1 MTNLPEM
8 APELQVS
15 EWFNAPKPI
24 LLADLRGRVV
34 VLHAF
39 QMLCP
44 GCVSHGLPQALAIH
58 HALPAADVC
67 VIGLHTVFE
76 HHDAMTPVSLAA
88 FLHEYR
94 IPFPVGVDR
103 ASASGAIPLT
113 MQAYAMRGTP
123 TLVLL
128 DRSGRVRLHQFGQVE
143 DLRLGVVIGQLLA
156 ESYSPDAFDRMQ
168 EDEKPDTPP

>member
-1 MTNLPEM
+1 MANLPEI

-15 EWFNAPKPI
+15 EWFNTPNAVS
-24 LLADLRGRVV
+24 LADLRGRLV

-44 GCVSHGLPQALAIH
+44 GCVAHGLPQALAIH
-58 HALPAADVC
+58 QSFSTAEVA

-76 HHDAMTPVSLAA
+76 HHEAMTPVSLAA

-94 IPFPVGVDR
+94 ISFPVGVDR
-103 ASASGAIPLT
+103 ASPAGAIPVT

-123 TLVLL
+123 TLILL
-128 DRSGRVRLHQFGQVE
+128 DRAGRVRLHQFGQVE
-143 DLRLGVVIGQLLA
+143 DLRLGVVIGQLLSEPYA
-156 ESYSPDAFDRMQ
+156 PHAIA
-168 EDEKPDTPP
+168 P

>member
-1 MTNLPEM
+1 MTNSPEM

-15 EWFNAPKPI
+15 EWFNTVKPVS
-24 LLADLRGRVV
+24 LAELRGRVV

-44 GCVSHGLPQALAIH
+44 GCVSHGLPQAIAIH
-58 HALPAADVC
+58 QALSAADVC

-76 HHDAMTPVSLAA
+76 HHEAMTPVSLAA

-94 IPFPVGVDR
+94 VPFPVGVDR
-103 ASASGAIPLT
+103 ASASGGIPMT
-113 MQAYAMRGTP
+113 MQSYGMRGTP
-123 TLVLL
+123 TLILL
-128 DRSGRVRLHQFGQVE
+128 DRAGQVRLHQFGQVE

-156 ESYSPDAFDRMQ
+156 EPYPPDAINRMAD
-168 EDEKPDTPP
+168 DEKPDTLP